1 MKTWIFALPFLCA
14 ASAAM
19 AQEVAA
25 PADATPVTTPAERAA
40 AQARPAVTPAEPV
53 ALPEQVAITE
63 SKLAAAAPKPSTQ
76 AKPKTSSKASS
87 NTSSKR
93 RTAQRGPKSLPK
105 GDVRYCLDLK
115 TRAEIIRCSETRQK
129 K

>member
-19 AQEVAA
+19 AQEVAV
-25 PADATPVTTPAERAA
+25 PADTAPVATPAERAA
-40 AQARPAVTPAEPV
+40 AQASPAATPAEPV
-53 ALPEQVAITE
+53 ALADQAAITE
-63 SKLAAAAPKPSTQ
+63 SKLAVAAPTPSVQ
-76 AKPKTSSKASS
+76 AKPKTSGK
-87 NTSSKR
+87 TSSKGSSKYR
-93 RTAQRGPKSLPK
+93 AAQRGPKSLPK

-115 TRAEIIRCSETRQK
+115 TRAEVIRCSETRQK